1 MSEPNGPEATL
12 ETDAASGEGSD
23 RRAMLAAALDALP
36 EGSDEGAAPAEA
48 AAPDAAAA
56 DAAPGGPA
64 RDEKGRFTA
73 KEGGEGGE
81 PPQAAAPAATPPQ
94 AAETPPAAPDV
105 AAPAS
110 WRREMHEAFSKADP
124 ALREYI
130 VQREEEIR
138 RGVEPLIP
146 KARFADEFDKV
157 IANYQG
163 NLQAAGNL
171 HPLAAVHQLMQ
182 ADHILRNAQPE
193 TKRAYARQLLQEY
206 GVDLSQEDW
215 SAPTGAPDPRLSQ
228 LQNEL
233 QSLRTTVQS
242 FQQQQTDS
250 QNQALL
256 SDIEAFK
263 ADKPH
268 FEAIRPAMA
277 QLLQSGKATDLQ
289 DAYDQ
294 AMKPWASVLADAD
307 AARQA
312 AAEAE
317 RRKAADQAAKQAKA
331 AAVSPR
337 SSTPSRAPPAKAPD
351 RRAMLAEQLDGLDE
365 RV

>member
-130 VQREEEIR
+130 VQRE
-138 RGVEPLIP
+138 
-146 KARFADEFDKV
+146 
-157 IANYQG
+157 
-163 NLQAAGNL
+163 
-171 HPLAAVHQLMQ
+171 
-182 ADHILRNAQPE
+182 DHILRNAQPE